1 VDLHAVSCHKWDVLQ
16 RRGLPVDDSR
26 LRAGALVAR
35 TLRRTLVAL
44 LALLSFV
51 ASPGARADT
60 TLTVA
65 SYNVFAVPWISPQRE
80 QRVATIAKELAAL
93 DVDVVGLQEL
103 WLVEDAAVVGEALA
117 AAGLIHQRHYG
128 PTGTTRGSGLWIGSR
143 YPILSERFIPFSA
156 GSMPWVPWHLD
167 YLAEKGVAIVAV
179 DTPNGPMTFANTHLQ
194 SSYAVGDYRFVQTA
208 QALQL
213 SEELGARGVQPSAVL
228 DPLIMVGDLNVDA
241 ASLPARALAARSGL
255 LPAMRD
261 FDLDHVMYRTGARAA
276 LRADVVSARLTE
288 PVVLPSGDAVLLS
301 DHPCLVATFSFA
313 SCSPCDDIASE
324 PWSLVAGELDAD
336 ASRASA
342 TVRTSRPLHGSG
354 ALLGLAAAV
363 MLALGVPRRIAQ
375 ARRILRGIGAAVALA
390 LACWLGYVA
399 VYYAPY
405 EMALIEAQQ
414 RAPDGQPAARD

>member
-1 VDLHAVSCHKWDVLQ
+1 
-16 RRGLPVDDSR
+16 
-26 LRAGALVAR
+26 
-35 TLRRTLVAL
+35 
-44 LALLSFV
+44 
-51 ASPGARADT
+51 
-60 TLTVA
+60 
-65 SYNVFAVPWISPQRE
+65 
-80 QRVATIAKELAAL
+80 
-93 DVDVVGLQEL
+93 
-103 WLVEDAAVVGEALA
+103 
-117 AAGLIHQRHYG
+117 
-128 PTGTTRGSGLWIGSR
+128 
-143 YPILSERFIPFSA
+143 
-156 GSMPWVPWHLD
+156 VPWHLD
-167 YLAEKGVAIVAV
+167 YLADKGVAIVTV

-213 SEELGARGVQPSAVL
+213 SEELGARGAQPNVVL

-241 ASLPARALAARSGL
+241 ASLPARALAARSAL

-276 LRADVVSARLTE
+276 LRADMVSARFTE

-336 ASRASA
+336 ASRA

-354 ALLGLAAAV
+354 ALLGLAAAA
-363 MLALGVPRRIAQ
+363 MLALGVPRRIAH
-375 ARRILRGIGAAVALA
+375 ARRILRGIGAVLALA

-405 EMALIEAQQ
+405 EMALIAAQH
-414 RAPDGQPAARD
+414 RALDAPFSGSSPDGSSTQPAARD